1 MISAFVLET
10 LAEANTP
17 TAFLSGEN
25 RLLNQ
30 PEFRDPD
37 KAHKLMSYLSG
48 GGTILPSAEGMQP
61 SDEVRVLIGPENVA
75 EELKDSS
82 VVIAS
87 YDAGDNTRGLIGV
100 VGPTRMDYSAVA
112 AKLSFL
118 AAGLRTTDMNEDKNE
133 TEELK
138 EENAQEVPTEEK
150 EDKKPEKK
158 DKKAGRKKE
167 DERLT
172 ALEAEKEALE
182 KDKAALNDK
191 YLRICAE
198 YDNFRRRSQKEKDN
212 LYGDIKA
219 DTVQKFLPVYDNLE
233 RALKQGTEDEAYRK
247 GVEMIMTQFN
257 ATLEKLGVKKI
268 ESLGQTFDPNKHN
281 AVMHVEDESLGENTI
296 VEVFQEGFT
305 VNDKVIRFA
314 MVKVAN

>member
-1 MISAFVLET
+1 
-10 LAEANTP
+10 
-17 TAFLSGEN
+17 
-25 RLLNQ
+25 
-30 PEFRDPD
+30 
-37 KAHKLMSYLSG
+37 
-48 GGTILPSAEGMQP
+48 
-61 SDEVRVLIGPENVA
+61 
-75 EELKDSS
+75 
-82 VVIAS
+82 
-87 YDAGDNTRGLIGV
+87 
-100 VGPTRMDYSAVA
+100 
-112 AKLSFL
+112 
-118 AAGLRTTDMNEDKNE
+118 MNEDKNE

-182 KDKAALNDK
+182 KEKAALNDK

-212 LYGDIKA
+212 LYGEIKA
-219 DTVQKFLPVYDNLE
+219 NTVQQFLPVYDNLE
-233 RALKQGTEDEAYRK
+233 RALRQGTEDEAYRK

-305 VNDKVIRFA
+305 VGEKVIRFA